1 MFSTSTLRALMP
13 IWLIAAAFA
22 AVCCA
27 DRHTS
32 RVSPTPT
39 VSGAAVAP
47 ASEPP
52 AYETEPPLEDE
63 VDFSN
68 LEDELDALEREIEP
82 TAVR

>member
-1 MFSTSTLRALMP
+1 MFSTSTLRALVP
-13 IWLIAAAFA
+13 IWLIAGSFV

-32 RVSPTPT
+32 RDAPTP
-39 VSGAAVAP
+39 P
-47 ASEPP
+47 ASVAAAAPKADSPP
-52 AYETEPPLEDE
+52 SDPGPTLHDE